1 VEGLRVVKSRI
12 NGSPVACTGYLGALL
27 FIAVSASQN
36 VLTGYD
42 LGSAR
47 SELHALIFAAGS
59 LAGALC
65 QPVAWFAAWQAF
77 RTWQIGR
84 GVLAVVLGAACL
96 AYATLSSLGF
106 VSTARLDMAAER
118 TKSGD
123 SYEFARARA
132 DAAITE
138 LKALAAA
145 PIGTKKVEAKRAE
158 RRSDLERT
166 IAEAQN
172 ALQTGSAT
180 DTADPQA
187 ASIAAYAAALGFPVA
202 SEKIA
207 PWLSVVAVV
216 FFECGAGLSLIV
228 VSIIATVPAQTCQ
241 PEIPIEDEVPNA
253 PEPPATKRGRRRTAL
268 PDDIL
273 ARIRDAGGELNGTL
287 NSIGDVI
294 GLNSKTT
301 AHRALRELEAA
312 GALKLEPSADGT
324 RVVLAS

>member
-1 VEGLRVVKSRI
+1 MALPFKTT
-12 NGSPVACTGYLGALL
+12 PVACLGYVGTLLFVGVSAAQNLIAGYELGA
-27 FIAVSASQN
+27 
-36 VLTGYD
+36 
-42 LGSAR
+42 AR
-47 SELHALIFAAGS
+47 SELHAIIFAAGS

-65 QPVAWFAAWQAF
+65 QPVSWVAAWQAF
-77 RTWQIGR
+77 RSWQIGR

-106 VSTARLDMAAER
+106 VSTARLDMAAAR

-123 SYEFARARA
+123 NYELARARA

-145 PIGTKKVEAKRAE
+145 PIATKKVEAKRAE
-158 RRSDLERT
+158 RRSDLEHT

-172 ALQTGSAT
+172 GLQTGSAAG
-180 DTADPQA
+180 TADPQA
-187 ASIAAYAAALGFPVA
+187 AAIAVYAAALGFPEVK
-202 SEKIA
+202 SENIA
-207 PWLSVVAVV
+207 PWLSVVAVI
-216 FFECGAGLSLIV
+216 FFEVGAGLSLIV
-228 VSIIATVPAQTCQ
+228 VSIVATVPAQISQ
-241 PEIPIEDEVPNA
+241 PEIPIEGEVPNA
-253 PEPPATKRGRRRTAL
+253 PEPPATRRGRRRSAL

-294 GLNSKTT
+294 GINSKTT
-301 AHRALRELEAA
+301 AHRSLRELEAA
-312 GALKLEPSADGT
+312 GALTLEPSADGT